1 MNELQRH
8 DLFISSVWT
17 KKIND
22 SQEINKNLL
31 KDIFKNAS
39 KDSHPNV
46 YGGRE
51 TALTSTPHLTKVFN
65 YAEELAKQIADFIGV
80 ISETGSS
87 PQVSC
92 FWANINKQKEFNP
105 PHVHANSSLSGAY
118 YVKVPNDMQKTED
131 QSVSAGNICF
141 HDTRIEI
148 CATTPLYEENL
159 GYLDLA
165 SYSFKKGTTHNPWLD
180 NVAKFKPEEGLMII
194 FPSWLLHYVEP
205 NLSNEDRIA
214 ISFNISFR

>member
-1 MNELQRH
+1 MNNLQRH

-17 KKIND
+17 KKIPD

-31 KDIFKNAS
+31 KDIFENKTES
-39 KDSHPNV
+39 SDPNV

-51 TALTSTPHLTKVFN
+51 TALKSTEHLTKLFN
-65 YAEELAKQIADFIGV
+65 YAELLAKEIADFMGV
-80 ISETGSS
+80 ISETGRR
-87 PQVSC
+87 PEVSC
-92 FWANINKQKEFNP
+92 FWGNINKEKEFNP

-118 YVKVPNDMQKTED
+118 YVKVPDSAEQTED
-131 QSVSAGNICF
+131 QSVPAGNICF
-141 HDTRIEI
+141 HDTRLEK
-148 CATTPLYEENL
+148 CATTPLYEESL

-165 SYSFKKGTTHNPWLD
+165 NYSFQKGKKHNPWLD

-205 NLSNEDRIA
+205 NLSSEERIA
-214 ISFNISFR
+214 ISFNISF